1 MPGRLSVYDDT
12 AFKRDIA
19 LRFATLKDDVGVL
32 KKCYNIAPTID
43 IPIYTNNKIYTYAH
57 FGLIPS
63 WAKDRGSLQVNARS
77 ETVFEKSSFKEAYK
91 SRRCLIPINGYYEW
105 LKDSHSKKIQ
115 AYFVQASSKEYL
127 VCAGL
132 HESWY
137 DNVLKQTVLTCAL
150 LTTEPNE
157 KIAGIHDRMP
167 VILEEDDWGLWLNTK
182 STYAQLNKL
191 YMPQDSEKITYY
203 TVSDVVNSVKND
215 SIECIKEVSKSEP
228 RQGSLF

>member
-1 MPGRLSVYDDT
+1 MPGRLSVYDDS

-19 LRFATLKDDVGVL
+19 LKFATFKNDVDVL
-32 KKCYNIAPTID
+32 NKRYNIAPTID
-43 IPIYTNNKIYTYAH
+43 IPIYTNKKVYTYAH

-91 SRRCLIPINGYYEW
+91 ARRCLIPINGYYEW
-105 LKDSHSKKIQ
+105 LKDSPSKKSQ
-115 AYFVQASSKEYL
+115 AYFIHASSKEYL

-132 HESWY
+132 YESWY
-137 DNVLKQTVLTCAL
+137 DNTLKQTVLTCAL

-157 KIAGIHDRMP
+157 KIASIHDRMP
-167 VILEEDDWGLWLNTK
+167 VILEEADWELWLNAK
-182 STYAQLNKL
+182 STYAQLNRL
-191 YMPQDSEKITYY
+191 YIPLSSEKITYF

-215 SIECIKEVSKSEP
+215 SIECIKEVSHIEP

>member
-1 MPGRLSVYDDT
+1 MPGRLSVYDDS
-12 AFKRDIA
+12 AFRRDIA
-19 LRFATLKDDVGVL
+19 LKCTTLKDDVGVL

-43 IPIYTNNKIYTYAH
+43 IPIYTNNKVYTYSH
-57 FGLIPS
+57 FGLIAS

-105 LKDSHSKKIQ
+105 LKDSHSKKSQ
-115 AYFVQASSKEYL
+115 AYFIQASSKEYL

-132 HESWY
+132 YESWY
-137 DNVLKQTVLTCAL
+137 DNALKQTVLTCAL

-157 KIAGIHDRMP
+157 KIASIHDRMP
-167 VILEEDDWGLWLNTK
+167 VILEEDNWELWLDDK
-182 STYAQLNKL
+182 STYTQLNKL
-191 YMPQDSEKITYY
+191 YTPLASEQMAYF

-215 SIECIKEVSKSEP
+215 SVECIKEVSQIEQ
-228 RQGSLF
+228 RQGTLF